1 MPASAIN
8 LWQKRLSLNLK
19 PHIANLEFDFCKL
32 GVMVTLTK
40 TYIQVAVLTKAGNA
54 VKNLE
59 VKANR
64 LRLVSAFTIVL
75 ALGACGLPRSG
86 PSTSEIM
93 AGSVENGGQTN
104 IVYVDDRIAQA
115 ATINTPLGFS
125 RSFLNTGAV
134 AVDRIRAG
142 DELTVTIWE
151 NVENGLLVA
160 AGASSTTLSKI
171 QVDQLGNIFVPYA
184 GVVRAAGRTPDELRV
199 DITQLLARQTPDPQ
213 IEVRRQ
219 AGEAAVV
226 NVVGGVNSQGVYAL
240 SAGNRRLTSVLA
252 VAGGISL
259 DPAGTKITVQ
269 RGGES
274 GSIWLRDLYE
284 NPANNI
290 NLRAQDRIIVE
301 KDQRYF
307 SVLGASS
314 GQTRVDFLSK
324 DPSVVDALS
333 AVSGLNGQI
342 ADPRGIF
349 VFRVEPAEVA
359 NAVLETNEFTTP
371 QRVAYVIDLTKEES
385 IFTAQAF
392 KIRDRDTVYV
402 TEAPFVSW
410 SRVLET
416 IAGTVNTLD
425 SLATIADAL

>member
-1 MPASAIN
+1 
-8 LWQKRLSLNLK
+8 
-19 PHIANLEFDFCKL
+19 
-32 GVMVTLTK
+32 MVTLIK
-40 TYIQVAVLTKAGNA
+40 KIIRAADLTKAGNA
-54 VKNLE
+54 VKIFE
-59 VKANR
+59 VKANQ
-64 LRLVSAFTIVL
+64 LRLVSAFSIAL

-86 PSTSEIM
+86 PNTSEIL

-104 IVYVDDRIAQA
+104 IIYVDDRVAKA
-115 ATINTPLGFS
+115 STITTTLGFS
-125 RSFLNTGAV
+125 RSFLNAGAV
-134 AVDRIRAG
+134 SIDRIRAG
-142 DELTVTIWE
+142 DKLTVTIWE

-160 AGASSTTLSKI
+160 AGASSTTLRDI

-184 GVVRAAGRTPDELRV
+184 GVVRASGRTAEELRQ
-199 DITQLLARQTPDPQ
+199 DITRLLARQTPDPQ
-213 IEVRRQ
+213 IEVRRE

-226 NVVGGVNSQGVYAL
+226 NVVGGVNKQGVYVL
-240 SAGNRRLTSVLA
+240 SAANRQLTSVLA
-252 VAGGISL
+252 VAGGVSI

-269 RGGES
+269 RGRES
-274 GSIWLRDLYE
+274 GSVWLRDLYA

-307 SVLGASS
+307 TVLGASS

-324 DPSVVDALS
+324 DPNVVDALS

-349 VFRVEPAEVA
+349 VFRIEPAEIA

-371 QRVAYVIDLTKEES
+371 QRIAYVIDLTKEES
-385 IFTAQAF
+385 IFTAQGF
-392 KIRDRDTVYV
+392 KLRDRDTIYV

-425 SLATIADAL
+425 SLATIAGAL

>member
-1 MPASAIN
+1 
-8 LWQKRLSLNLK
+8 
-19 PHIANLEFDFCKL
+19 
-32 GVMVTLTK
+32 
-40 TYIQVAVLTKAGNA
+40 
-54 VKNLE
+54 VKIFE
-59 VKANR
+59 VKSSHM
-64 LRLVSAFTIVL
+64 RLVSALSIVL

-86 PSTSEIM
+86 PSKAEIM

-115 ATINTPLGFS
+115 AIISTPLGFS
-125 RSFLNTGAV
+125 RTFLNAGA
-134 AVDRIRAG
+134 AAIDRIRAG
-142 DELTVTIWE
+142 DKLTITIWE
-151 NVENGLLVA
+151 NVENGLLIA
-160 AGASSTTLSKI
+160 TGASSTTLQGI

-184 GVVRAAGRTPDELRV
+184 GVVRASGRTPEELRV

-213 IEVRRQ
+213 IEVRRE

-226 NVVGGVNSQGVYAL
+226 NVVGGVNKQGGYPI
-240 SAGNRRLTSVLA
+240 SAANRQLTSVLA
-252 VAGGISL
+252 IAGGISL

-290 NLRAQDRIIVE
+290 NLRANDRIIVE

-307 SVLGASS
+307 TVLGASS
-314 GQTRVDFLSK
+314 GQNRVDFLSK
-324 DPSVVDALS
+324 DPNVVDALS
-333 AVSGLNGQI
+333 AVSGLNGQV

-349 VFRVEPAEVA
+349 VFRIEPAEVA
-359 NAVLETNEFTTP
+359 NAVLETDEFTTP
-371 QRVAYVIDLTKEES
+371 QRLAYVIDLTKEES

-392 KIRDRDTVYV
+392 KLRDRDTIYV

-410 SRVLET
+410 SRVLES

-425 SLATIADAL
+425 SLATIAEAL